1 MSYKQYKKIESV
13 SNTATLVSGNSGEPV
28 KQHKKKLT
36 STFRL
41 PCGVSC
47 DTGSYM

>member
-1 MSYKQYKKIESV
+1 V
-13 SNTATLVSGNSGEPV
+13 SNTAILVSGNSGEPV
-28 KQHKKKLT
+28 KQHKKLT

-47 DTGSYM
+47 DTSSYI